1 MTATNLQE
9 RGHKDSPLSYTPL
22 RSRAMKLT
30 SSKLRFPAPL
40 VTALEQ
46 KGYRTGADLLFG
58 ASAEDIFRQL
68 PINTIG
74 FNEFQGCLARVLEAS
89 SAEGSDAGSLL
100 RGEATTMATCCL
112 ATGVDDLDELLAG
125 LGGTVIEISGDIGS
139 GKSMLATHIALRHL
153 TSDPDAQLLWVDTTG
168 NFLVDQVAELLT
180 RHSGQGVAT
189 ALERLHLSLAFDL
202 DSAYQVLHSVHH
214 PSCIVIDSITPL
226 LGPTLSAVSAQGHA
240 LMVGF
245 MRHLRALAQSSN
257 ASVLRSGDQKQRLR
271 RDGVL
276 SEVKMGFYSR
286 QRPQLLKALDLPSP
300 GFALVAVAYTMDSPV
315 RSPNLGYPSS

>member
-1 MTATNLQE
+1 
-9 RGHKDSPLSYTPL
+9 
-22 RSRAMKLT
+22 MKLT
-30 SSKLRFPAPL
+30 SSKLRLPAPL
-40 VTALEQ
+40 LTALEQ
-46 KGYRTGADLLFG
+46 KGYRTSADLLFG

-68 PINTIG
+68 PSNTIG

-100 RGEATTMATCCL
+100 RDEATTMAKCCL
-112 ATGVDDLDELLAG
+112 DTGVDDLDELLAG

-202 DSAYQVLHSVHH
+202 DSAYQVLPSVHH

-245 MRHLRALAQSSN
+245 MRHLRAIAQSSN
-257 ASVLRSGDQKQRLR
+257 ASVLVINNSTSNGNNQHNPNAVLPTTRKPALGPSFPFLTDATLDRAIKNNGACFFVEILR
-271 RDGVL
+271 ERFL
-276 SEVKMGFYSR
+276 E
-286 QRPQLLKALDLPSP
+286 QLLQVFEEMECFPKSKWFSNPASD
-300 GFALVAVAYTMDSPV
+300 
-315 RSPNLGYPSS
+315 RS